1 MACVTVTNVTV
12 LDNPARFENPFQF
25 EIEFECIAPIPDD
38 IEWKLTYVGSAESD
52 DYDQLL
58 DSVDVG
64 PMQVGPYKFVFQ
76 ADAPDPRRI
85 PTHDVLGVTVILLSC
100 FYHEKEFI
108 RIGYYVNTEYD
119 APELMEA
126 PPEQIQYERLVRNIL
141 VDKPRVT
148 RYQIDWTDNPAA
160 AGMAPEGMAT
170 ETTSETPAAAGAA
183 EYATEH
189 ALHSAMGD
197 TMGMP
202 MADES
207 MAVEAPMVMAE

>member
-76 ADAPDPRRI
+76 AEAPDPRRI
-85 PTHDVLGVTVILLSC
+85 PTHDILGVTVILLSC

-119 APELMEA
+119 APELMEV
-126 PPEQIQYERLVRNIL
+126 PPEQIMYEKLVRNIL

-148 RYQIDWTDNPAA
+148 RYQIDWGDN
-160 AGMAPEGMAT
+160 
-170 ETTSETPAAAGAA
+170 SAAAGAIVGETTTETPA
-183 EYATEH
+183 TAGATEH
-189 ALHSAMGD
+189 SLHSG
-197 TMGMP
+197 MGMP

-207 MAVEAPMVMAE
+207 MAVDAPMIMAE

>member
-76 ADAPDPRRI
+76 AEAPDPRRI
-85 PTHDVLGVTVILLSC
+85 PTHDILGVTVILLSC

-126 PPEQIQYERLVRNIL
+126 PPEQILYERLVRNIL

-148 RYQIDWTDNPAA
+148 RYQIDWADN
-160 AGMAPEGMAT
+160 
-170 ETTSETPAAAGAA
+170 SAAAGAMA
-183 EYATEH
+183 EATTETPATAGATEQSGSFDSM
-189 ALHSAMGD
+189 HSA
-197 TMGMP
+197 MGMP

>member
-76 ADAPDPRRI
+76 AEAPDPRRI
-85 PTHDVLGVTVILLSC
+85 PTHDILGVTVILLSC

-108 RIGYYVNTEYD
+108 RIGYYINTEYD
-119 APELMEA
+119 APELMES
-126 PPEQIQYERLVRNIL
+126 PPEQILYERLVRNIL

-148 RYQIDWTDNPAA
+148 RYQIDWADNSAA
-160 AGMAPEGMAT
+160 AVAMAGEM
-170 ETTSETPAAAGAA
+170 TTETPATAG
-183 EYATEH
+183 ATEH
-189 ALHSAMGD
+189 YESMSA
-197 TMGMP
+197 TER
-202 MADES
+202 DES

>member
-1 MACVTVTNVTV
+1 MRRARGARTACSLRGAACAGEVVRIGCACVTSST
-12 LDNPARFENPFQF
+12 
-25 EIEFECIAPIPDD
+25 
-38 IEWKLTYVGSAESD
+38 LTLTPTD
-52 DYDQLL
+52 PHRDQ
-58 DSVDVG
+58 
-64 PMQVGPYKFVFQ
+64 
-76 ADAPDPRRI
+76 
-85 PTHDVLGVTVILLSC
+85 
-100 FYHEKEFI
+100 EFI

>member
-76 ADAPDPRRI
+76 AEAPDPRRI
-85 PTHDVLGVTVILLSC
+85 PTHDILGVTVILLSC

-108 RIGYYVNTEYD
+108 RIGYYINTEYD
-119 APELMEA
+119 APELMES
-126 PPEQIQYERLVRNIL
+126 PPEQILYERLVRNIL

-148 RYQIDWTDNPAA
+148 RYQIDWADN
-160 AGMAPEGMAT
+160 
-170 ETTSETPAAAGAA
+170 SAAAGAMA
-183 EYATEH
+183 EATTETPATAGATEQSGSFDSM
-189 ALHSAMGD
+189 HSAMG
-197 TMGMP
+197 MP
-202 MADES
+202 TADES
-207 MAVEAPMVMAE
+207 MAAEAPMVMAE

>member
-1 MACVTVTNVTV
+1 MRAARRAPRAGEAVRIGCACVTTLN
-12 LDNPARFENPFQF
+12 
-25 EIEFECIAPIPDD
+25 
-38 IEWKLTYVGSAESD
+38 
-52 DYDQLL
+52 
-58 DSVDVG
+58 
-64 PMQVGPYKFVFQ
+64 
-76 ADAPDPRRI
+76 PDPDPNR
-85 PTHDVLGVTVILLSC
+85 
-100 FYHEKEFI
+100 EQEFI

-170 ETTSETPAAAGAA
+170 EATSETPAAAGAA

-189 ALHSAMGD
+189 ALHGAMGD
-197 TMGMP
+197 AMGMP